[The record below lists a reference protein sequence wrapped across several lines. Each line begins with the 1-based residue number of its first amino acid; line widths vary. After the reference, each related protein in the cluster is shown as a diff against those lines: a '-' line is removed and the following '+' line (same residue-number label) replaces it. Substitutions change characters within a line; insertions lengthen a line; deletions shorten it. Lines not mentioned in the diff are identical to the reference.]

1 MSPHVHCLCSL
12 VCTVCLHHLRINPG
26 HVFCVSASFFAR
38 IICRAIG
45 FRMRFVEHLRCVACE
60 RCFSV
65 ICSRTFA
72 RGMCVTCCTVV
83 ASWYVL
89 LCWLVS
95 ACVVCLRI
103 SPLHVRITIRI
114 TWLCPLLYLLCC
126 LVSCMCVRTSPHHLR
141 IMSAS
146 SGGVVLPYVFAVVVR
161 ISSASGAH
169 LLKTQLMLR
178 NNNLCNCSGDAES
191 SISQHG
197 CDDSK
202 AVTGFETHLAIQP
215 STTHWQLSMPHVS
228 RHQASQQQCPFQ
240 S

>member
-1 MSPHVHCLCSL
+1 MWGHSYVTACALFVLFGVYSMSASSPHQFRACFLC
-12 VCTVCLHHLRINPG
+12 LRI
-26 HVFCVSASFFAR
+26 VFAR

-72 RGMCVTCCTVV
+72 RGMCVTCCAVV
-83 ASWYVL
+83 ASWYIL

-146 SGGVVLPYVFAVVVR
+146 CP
-161 ISSASGAH
+161 H
-169 LLKTQLMLR
+169 
-178 NNNLCNCSGDAES
+178 
-191 SISQHG
+191 
-197 CDDSK
+197 
-202 AVTGFETHLAIQP
+202 HLAVLFCHMCLP
-215 STTHWQLSMPHVS
+215 LWFASAPHQV
-228 RHQASQQQCPFQ
+228 RTF
-240 S
+240 

>member
-1 MSPHVHCLCSL
+1 MSASSPHQFRACFLC
-12 VCTVCLHHLRINPG
+12 LRI
-26 HVFCVSASFFAR
+26 VFAR

-83 ASWYVL
+83 VSWYIL